1 MSRVTVRRLRALS
14 IAVAGAC
21 LAYAALARPG
31 GGQSYGGGDHGGGGG
46 GDGDSG
52 ELLFFVVRL
61 LFELCVAVPQIG
73 IPLTIMVVVGA
84 VVWSRRAQSRASG
97 NYDWDGPRAR
107 RPAWQPQP
115 TDGPTPGFVRPGIGY
130 RALLSIDP
138 DFSGVLFEDFAY
150 ALFAAAQR
158 ARHDGARLAELAPYL
173 DQQVR
178 DELARRTPTG
188 TPVLAVIVGAMRL
201 KALSIDANQA
211 RASFDIEANLLFD
224 SGTMYVR
231 ESWQL
236 HRSAGVRS
244 RPRAMR
250 TFPCPNCG
258 APFEST
264 DSQRCRYCQ
273 QIVSNGRFDWSVSA
287 AVLHE
292 ATDRPPA
299 LTGTVPERGTDL
311 PTIFDPGFAAAWSAF
326 SGQDPAVTSEAMGAR
341 LALIHRETTGA
352 WNAQDLA
359 PARGFVSDGLYDY
372 LGYWITAYRQSAL
385 RNVVEDARLV
395 RWEPVKLVSDRSYD
409 ALTLRVF
416 ATGRDFTLDARGGV
430 VGGDRS
436 RPRDYSEYWTLI
448 RGASVR
454 GAPRADKACPN
465 CGAELHIAMSGQ
477 CEYCKARVTS
487 GNFDWVLSKIEQDD
501 SYEG

>member
-1 MSRVTVRRLRALS
+1 MSRATVRRMRAL
-14 IAVAGAC
+14 AFAAAC
-21 LAYAALARPG
+21 VLLAYAALARPG
-31 GGQSYGGGDHGGGGG
+31 GGQSYGGGSDRGGGG

-52 ELLFFVVRL
+52 ELLFFAVRI

-84 VVWSRRAQSRASG
+84 IVWSRRARSRSSG
-97 NYDWDGPRAR
+97 NYDWNGPGTRQRAR
-107 RPAWQPQP
+107 QPQP
-115 TDGPTPGFVRPGIGY
+115 RGRSPGNSRPSAGY
-130 RALLSIDP
+130 RALLSVDP
-138 DFSGVLFEDFAY
+138 DFSGVLFEDFVY
-150 ALFAAAQR
+150 ALFAAAHR
-158 ARHDGARLAELAPYL
+158 ARHDGARLAELGPYL
-173 DQQVR
+173 EQQVR
-178 DELARRTPTG
+178 DELAGRPPAG
-188 TPVLAVIVGAMRL
+188 TPVLTVIVGAMRL
-201 KALSIDANQA
+201 KSVLVDANQA
-211 RASFDIEANLLFD
+211 RASFEVEANLLFGN
-224 SGTMYVR
+224 GTMYVR

-236 HRSAGVRS
+236 HRAAGVRS
-244 RPRAMR
+244 RQRDVR
-250 TFPCPNCG
+250 TFACPNCG

-292 ATDRPPA
+292 ASNRPPA

-311 PTIFDPGFAAAWSAF
+311 PTIFDPTFAAAWTAF
-326 SGQDPAVTSEAMGAR
+326 SRLDPAVTSETMGAR
-341 LALIHRETTGA
+341 LALIHHEINGA
-352 WNAQDLA
+352 WNAQNLA

-385 RNVVEDARLV
+385 RNIVEEARIV
-395 RWEPVKLVSDRSYD
+395 RWEPVKIVSDRFYD

-416 ATGRDFTLDARGGV
+416 ATGRDFTLDARGNV
-430 VGGDRS
+430 IGGDRT

-448 RGASVR
+448 RGANVR
-454 GAPRADKACPN
+454 GAPRADKRCPN